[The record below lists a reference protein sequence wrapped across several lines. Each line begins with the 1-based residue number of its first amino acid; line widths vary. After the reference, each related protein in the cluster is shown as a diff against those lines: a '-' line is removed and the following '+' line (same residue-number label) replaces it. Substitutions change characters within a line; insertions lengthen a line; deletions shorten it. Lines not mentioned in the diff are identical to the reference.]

1 MRFVLYAPDDGET
14 WWQERGVLCDV
25 YVSWVVVAFRSR
37 SLIYDHEPSIIE
49 NPKACLRRL
58 LHPMRTFA
66 VESASGFLLS
76 HLDVEALTSDEK
88 QWGEQWLCQQRK
100 PLKFQYCTCVYTTKT
115 CVFSSRVYSIL
126 FYLTRFDTFLRRLIH
141 RQSMTT
147 INEIAES

>member
-66 VESASGFLLS
+66 VAGVCIWFSLVSPGCRSVDKWWETMRRTMTLPTAG
-76 HLDVEALTSDEK
+76 
-88 QWGEQWLCQQRK
+88 
-100 PLKFQYCTCVYTTKT
+100 PLKFQYCTCVYTTKA
-115 CVFSSRVYSIL
+115 CVFSLRVYSIL
-126 FYLTRFDTFLRRLIH
+126 FYLTRFDKFSRRLIY

-147 INEIAES
+147 D